1 MSKFFDKILSKY
13 QRSFRKGFNSQHC
26 LATMLEKW
34 QETIDKGD
42 CFGALL
48 TDLSKAFDCILLDLL
63 IAKLYAYGVN
73 MKSLRFL
80 YSYLNGRKQRVKTK
94 DKLRCELR

>member
-1 MSKFFDKILSKY
+1 
-13 QRSFRKGFNSQHC
+13 
-26 LATMLEKW
+26 MLEKW